1 MNFLTLFTKPNLI
14 AAHRGARSVQP
25 ENTLSALRS
34 SVGKCDFIECDV
46 QLSKDAIAVILHDE
60 TLERTSNAKAI
71 FHKRTPWYANEF
83 TLSELE
89 VLDFGSW
96 FNETYEPLLTLR
108 QALNFVVE
116 EKQYL
121 NVEIKDMSDIADD
134 ENVIRIIIDEIRRSG
149 AESQVLL
156 SSFYHPYIV
165 LSKKLAPSIPTAA
178 VQEEKMDDI
187 VDYMHSLNVDACHL
201 DDTITD
207 ENTVRSL
214 REAGFVVNV
223 YTVNDSARQNELFQ
237 WGVNGVFTDDL

>member
-1 MNFLTLFTKPNLI
+1 MNFLTLLTKPNLI

-25 ENTLSALRS
+25 ENTLAALRS

-46 QLSKDAIAVILHDE
+46 QLSKDAIAVVLHDE

-71 FHKRTPWYANEF
+71 FLKRTPWYVNEF

-89 VLDFGSW
+89 AIDFGSW
-96 FNETYEPLLTLR
+96 FNGTYEPLLTLKK
-108 QALNFVVE
+108 ALIFAVE
-116 EKQYL
+116 EKAYL
-121 NVEIKDMSDIADD
+121 NIEVKDMSDMADD
-134 ENVIRIIIDEIRRSG
+134 EEVMQIIIDEIRRNG

-165 LSKKLAPSIPTAA
+165 LSKKLVPSIPTAA
-178 VQEEKMDDI
+178 LQGENRDDI

-207 ENTVRSL
+207 EITVKSL
-214 REAGFVVNV
+214 RDAGFAVNV
-223 YTVNDSARQNELFQ
+223 YTVNDSARQNELFH
-237 WGVNGVFTDDL
+237 WGVNGVFTDYL